1 MRPST
6 AFLQALLCLSVVWP
20 SGTSAEA
27 QAPSAPHPSA
37 PVAIAVSGDVAG
49 AHDPSM
55 IHAGDTWYVFTTGKA
70 PDGGVF
76 GVRCSP
82 DLQVWHNC
90 GHVFDAIP
98 QWIHQRSPETK
109 ELWAPDISFEHGEF
123 RLYYAYSAFGK
134 NTSGIAL
141 ATNTTLDRNSPAYKW
156 QDKGLVLESKVEDY
170 FNAIDPNYVEDQ
182 AHHAWLD
189 FGSFWSGIKMRAL
202 DAKTGLLSTT
212 DTNIYSLATRGSA
225 SPSEP
230 HAPGLPPDTQAVEA
244 PFIVSYGGYFY
255 LFTSFDLCCRGT
267 KSTYRT
273 VVGRSRKVTGPYLDH
288 AGVPLTQGGGTDLL
302 TANARWLGPGGES
315 VVMGSTGQP
324 DLLVYHAYDA
334 NTGKPSLQLSTIS
347 WQNGWP
353 QAALAQ

>member
-1 MRPST
+1 MRSSS
-6 AFLQALLCLSVVWP
+6 AGVHALLCFVVLWLC
-20 SGTSAEA
+20 SIATVG
-27 QAPSAPHPSA
+27 QAPAMASASAPA
-37 PVAIAVSGDVAG
+37 AIALSGDAAG

-70 PDGGVF
+70 ADGGVF

-82 DLQVWHNC
+82 DLHAWQNC
-90 GHVFDAIP
+90 GHVFDTIP
-98 QWIHQRSPETK
+98 RWIQQRSPETK

-141 ATNTTLDRNSPAYKW
+141 ATNTTLDRNSPTYKW
-156 QDKGLVLESKVEDY
+156 QDKGLVLESKAEDN
-170 FNAIDPNYVEDQ
+170 FNAIDPNYFEDKT
-182 AHHAWLD
+182 HHAWLD

-202 DAKTGLLSTT
+202 DATTGLLATT
-212 DTNIYSLATRGSA
+212 DTKLYSLASRGST
-225 SPSEP
+225 SPAEP

-244 PFIVSYGGYFY
+244 PFIVTHGGYFY

-273 VVGRSRKVTGPYLDH
+273 VVGRSQRVTGPYVDQT
-288 AGVPLTQGGGTDLL
+288 GVPLTKGGGTNLL
-302 TANARWLGPGGES
+302 IANARWLGPGGES
-315 VVMGSTGQP
+315 VVMGSNGQP

-334 NTGKPSLQLSTIS
+334 TSGKPSLQLSTIT
-347 WQNGWP
+347 WQDGWP
-353 QAALAQ
+353 HAALAQ